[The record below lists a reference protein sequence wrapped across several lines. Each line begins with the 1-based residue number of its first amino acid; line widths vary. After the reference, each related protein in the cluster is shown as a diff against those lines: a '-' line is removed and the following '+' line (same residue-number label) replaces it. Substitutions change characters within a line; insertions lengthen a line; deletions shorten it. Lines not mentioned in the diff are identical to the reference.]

1 MNDDPICVKI
11 PSAPTPKRLLTSKR
25 CFKSF
30 NKEKAVFSKICSSLK
45 LLNALKG
52 FLFKRISS
60 PVQSARITNM
70 VLDIKNVFEK
80 ENDLSNNISKTLDLI
95 VGFKKENPQ
104 DFDELFQIL
113 KDLIQEYEKNPEEV
127 KQNLTEILK

>member
-1 MNDDPICVKI
+1 MI
-11 PSAPTPKRLLTSKR
+11 
-25 CFKSF
+25 
-30 NKEKAVFSKICSSLK
+30 SKICSSLK

-60 PVQSARITNM
+60 PAQSARIISL
-70 VLDIKNVFEK
+70 VLDIKNVFES
-80 ENDLSNNISKTLDLI
+80 ENDPSNKIGKTLDLI

-113 KDLIQEYEKNPEEV
+113 KDLIQEYEKNPDEV
-127 KQNLTEILK
+127 KQNLTEIIKQ